1 MYSYKTSGV
10 CSTEILFD
18 IIDNRIYNVK
28 FIDGCQGNL
37 MGISRLVEG
46 MEINEVIR
54 RLRGVECSGSSSCPN
69 ELATALEQFLK
80 GK

>member
-1 MYSYKTSGV
+1 
-10 CSTEILFD
+10 
-18 IIDNRIYNVK
+18 
-28 FIDGCQGNL
+28 